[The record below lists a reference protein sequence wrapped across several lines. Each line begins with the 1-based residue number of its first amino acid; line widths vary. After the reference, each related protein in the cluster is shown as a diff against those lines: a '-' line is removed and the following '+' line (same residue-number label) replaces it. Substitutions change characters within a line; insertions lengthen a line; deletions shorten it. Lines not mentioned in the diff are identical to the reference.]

1 MERKETRIL
10 AKHFKNAI
18 VNDMACL
25 NGTQFE
31 DLCKVILCIILNED
45 DILHKGCNLNG
56 KPVSCAVDIKTE
68 DCKIVGQSGTDKDY
82 FSKTELDKP
91 MGDIRGTKKNNP
103 LCDVLYLFSNQ
114 RATDAQHTS
123 LVTNINAENLR
134 FGVKIYDAEKIA
146 ETIYDNVNSPKCND
160 VWQYLKEGYQL
171 FAIFPKRNCIPQS
184 SPHYIARINESKE
197 LQTLLTERPIVEVVG
212 ISGIGKSEFAKQ
224 VAKDI
229 SQNFDALL
237 WINGCDFKNLD
248 SVEISQFGYEVN
260 LRYVLEKYKSLVVVD
275 NLNENVVAFC
285 EAFLNAN
292 KHDSKCIITSLKHN
306 LQKGQTYELPYMDEE
321 QVGKHI
327 ESFELNLSA
336 SEKNSLIRLASGYPL
351 VVNMIC
357 SLVKEGRFF
366 INELLADGALQ
377 DLEEEHNK
385 RLSERIVGKIYNQYI
400 DELNLLAYID
410 SINVSSEF
418 LNKIIKPIRL
428 KYLCLYSIL
437 QQDDAYTFR
446 IHQVVLDAIKSISK
460 QPDVRSLADNLSGY
474 LEKKKRQKD
483 MPFFTLFRHNK
494 SFIDKVYQN
503 NETAEQQKKV
513 ILYSRLQAEN
523 TFNIPSKYLSL
534 INELTLQ
541 PTGSLYDCLLLVDK
555 NEIELSA
562 TKREDVTKKVQSM
575 IYGLCEVLA
584 DTTNEDIKFEL
595 LHHIGKLYYKLRNN
609 ETAKHYFEQAL
620 TIRPKAYA
628 TMLQLARIAN
638 VDKKRS
644 EAKDIIADI
653 LNDNIKGKNVSLT
666 IVLACYSDFL
676 SKKSYEALFEE
687 YIENHFEHFS
697 ELILTSLVLLNNQA
711 VRTLATFAYSF
722 AYNKPE
728 FMHSAIE
735 LLQELPAASTDKTYI
750 AACANLK
757 AIEYKLEEDK
767 NTEKAK
773 MIFASAKHYF
783 ELLKLE
789 EKDER
794 QNKDYQRKRYQ
805 ELLMYAGD
813 WDNALKFSD
822 CFDDKESSFFYQN
835 LAKIYQN
842 LHDYNNAIENIDK
855 AISTNSDMDYKSSFL
870 WNKACIL
877 HDMGD
882 KKCIGIVQEAIN
894 IRRDDKAKIEW
905 QKMKKNWSQEVTLLE
920 KKLKN
925 EIIKQ

>member
-1 MERKETRIL
+1 MEKKEIRIL

-31 DLCKVILCIILNED
+31 DLCKVILCIILNEN

-82 FSKTELDKP
+82 FTKTDLDKP
-91 MGDIRGTKKNNP
+91 MGDIRGTKRNNP

-123 LVTNINAENLR
+123 LVTKINAENPH

-160 VWQYLKEGYQL
+160 VWQYLTGGYQF

-184 SPHYIARINESKE
+184 SLHYIRRIKESKE
-197 LQTLLTERPIVEVVG
+197 LQTLLAEQPIVEVVG
-212 ISGIGKSEFAKQ
+212 VSGIGKSEFAKQ

-229 SQNFDALL
+229 SQNFEALL

-248 SVEISQFGYEVN
+248 SVKISQFGYEVN
-260 LRYVLEKYKSLVVVD
+260 LRYILENYKSLVVVD
-275 NLNENVVAFC
+275 NLNENVVEFR
-285 EAFLNAN
+285 EAFQNAN
-292 KHDSKCIITSLKHN
+292 MHDSKCIITSLMHN
-306 LQKGQTYELPYMDEE
+306 LQKGQTYELPYMNEE
-321 QVGKHI
+321 LVGEYI
-327 ESFELNLSA
+327 DSFKLNLSD
-336 SEKNSLIRLASGYPL
+336 SDKNSLIRLVSGYPL
-351 VVNMIC
+351 AVNMIC
-357 SLVKEGRFF
+357 SLVKEGCFL

-385 RLSERIVGKIYNQYI
+385 RLSERIVGKIYIQYT

-410 SINVSSEF
+410 SINVSSDF
-418 LNKIIKPIRL
+418 LSKVIKPIRL

-474 LEKKKRQKD
+474 LEKKNRQKD

-503 NETAEQQKKV
+503 NETSEQQKKV

-523 TFNIPSKYLSL
+523 TFKDQSKYLSL

-541 PTGSLYDCLLLVDK
+541 PAESLYDCLLLVDK

-562 TKREDVTKKVQSM
+562 TNREDLNEKGQTM
-575 IYGLCEVLA
+575 ISGLCDILA
-584 DTTNEDIKFEL
+584 NTTSQNIKFEL
-595 LHHIGKLYYKLRNN
+595 LHHIGKLYVKLRDEKN
-609 ETAKHYFEQAL
+609 AKYYFEQAL
-620 TIRPKAYA
+620 AIQPKAYA
-628 TMLQLARIAN
+628 TMLQLAKIAHFSKPS
-638 VDKKRS
+638 DTS
-644 EAKDIIADI
+644 SAKEFVSDI
-653 LNDNIKGKNVSLT
+653 LNDNINGKKVPLT
-666 IVLACYSDFL
+666 IILACYSDFL
-676 SKKSYEALFEE
+676 SKKPYIDLAEK
-687 YIENHFEHFS
+687 YIEKEFENFS
-697 ELILTSLVLLNNQA
+697 EIILNSLLAFNNQT
-711 VRTLATFAYSF
+711 VPTLASFAYSF
-722 AYNKPE
+722 AYEKPE
-728 FMHSAIE
+728 FMRRAIE

-750 AACANLK
+750 KACANLK
-757 AIEYKLEEDK
+757 AVEYKLEDDK
-767 NTEKAK
+767 NSDKAK
-773 MIFASAKHYF
+773 TILASAKHYF

-789 EKDER
+789 EKGE
-794 QNKDYQRKRYQ
+794 QQKNDYQRKRYQ
-805 ELLMYAGD
+805 ELLMDAGE
-813 WDNALKFSD
+813 WNEALAFSNF
-822 CFDDKESSFFYQN
+822 FDDKESEFFYQN

-842 LHDYNNAIENIDK
+842 LHDYDNAIDNIDK
-855 AISTNSDMDYKSSFL
+855 AIAKTSDTDYKSSFL

-882 KKCIGIVQEAIN
+882 NICIDIIQEAIDM
-894 IRRDDKAKIEW
+894 RKECKAKKEW
-905 QKMKKNWSQEVTLLE
+905 QDIFIRWSSEFE
-920 KKLKN
+920 S
-925 EIIKQ
+925 I

>member
-1 MERKETRIL
+1 MEKKETRIL

-82 FSKTELDKP
+82 FTKTDLDKP
-91 MGDIRGTKKNNP
+91 MGDIRGTKRNNQ
-103 LCDVLYLFSNQ
+103 LCDILYLFSNQ

-123 LVTNINAENLR
+123 LVTKINAESPR
-134 FGVKIYDAEKIA
+134 FVVKIYDAEKIA

-160 VWQYLKEGYQL
+160 VWQYLEKGYQF

-184 SPHYIARINESKE
+184 SLHYIARINESKE
-197 LQTLLTERPIVEVVG
+197 LQTLLTEQPIVEVVG

-229 SQNFDALL
+229 SQNFDSLL

-248 SVEISQFGYEVN
+248 SVKISQFGYEVN
-260 LRYVLEKYKSLVVVD
+260 LRYILENYKSLVVVD
-275 NLNENVVAFC
+275 NLNENVVEFR
-285 EAFLNAN
+285 EAFQKAN
-292 KHDSKCIITSLKHN
+292 MHDSKCIITSLKHN
-306 LQKGQTYELPYMDEE
+306 LQKGQTYELPYMNEE
-321 QVGKHI
+321 LVGEYI
-327 ESFELNLSA
+327 DSFKLNLSD
-336 SEKNSLIRLASGYPL
+336 SDKNSLIRLVSGYPL
-351 VVNMIC
+351 AVNMIC
-357 SLVKEGRFF
+357 SLVKEGCFL

-385 RLSERIVGKIYNQYI
+385 RLSERIVGKIYNQYT

-410 SINVSSEF
+410 SINVSSDF
-418 LNKIIKPIRL
+418 LSKVIKPIRL

-460 QPDVRSLADNLSGY
+460 QPDVRFLADNLSGY
-474 LEKKKRQKD
+474 LEKKNRQKD

-503 NETAEQQKKV
+503 NETSEQQKKV

-523 TFNIPSKYLSL
+523 TFKDQSKYLSL

-541 PTGSLYDCLLLVDK
+541 PAESLYDCLLLVDK

-562 TKREDVTKKVQSM
+562 TNREDLNEKGQTM
-575 IYGLCEVLA
+575 ISELCDILA
-584 DTTNEDIKFEL
+584 NTTSQNIKFEL
-595 LHHIGKLYYKLRNN
+595 LHHIGKLYVKLRDEKN
-609 ETAKHYFEQAL
+609 AKYYFEQAL
-620 TIRPKAYA
+620 AIQPKAYA
-628 TMLQLARIAN
+628 TMLQLAKIAHFSKPS
-638 VDKKRS
+638 DTS
-644 EAKDIIADI
+644 SAKEFVSDI
-653 LNDNIKGKNVSLT
+653 LNDNINGKKVPLT
-666 IVLACYSDFL
+666 IILACYSDFL
-676 SKKSYEALFEE
+676 SKKPYIDLAEK
-687 YIENHFEHFS
+687 YIEKEFEKFS
-697 ELILTSLVLLNNQA
+697 GIILNSLLAFNNQT
-711 VRTLATFAYSF
+711 VPTLASFAYSF
-722 AYNKPE
+722 AYEKPE
-728 FMHSAIE
+728 FMRRAIE

-750 AACANLK
+750 KACANLK
-757 AIEYKLEEDK
+757 AVEYKLEDDK
-767 NTEKAK
+767 NSDKAK
-773 MIFASAKHYF
+773 TILASAKHYF

-789 EKDER
+789 EKGE
-794 QNKDYQRKRYQ
+794 QQKNDYQRKRYQ
-805 ELLMYAGD
+805 ELLMDAGE
-813 WDNALKFSD
+813 WNEALAFSNF
-822 CFDDKESSFFYQN
+822 FDDKESEFFYQN

-842 LHDYNNAIENIDK
+842 LHDYDNAIDNIDK
-855 AISTNSDMDYKSSFL
+855 AIAKTSDTDYKSSFL

-882 KKCIGIVQEAIN
+882 NICIDIIQEAIDM
-894 IRRDDKAKIEW
+894 RKECKAKKEW
-905 QKMKKNWSQEVTLLE
+905 QDIFIRWSSEFE
-920 KKLKN
+920 S
-925 EIIKQ
+925 I

>member
-1 MERKETRIL
+1 MEKKEIRIL

-31 DLCKVILCIILNED
+31 DLCKVILCIILNEN

-82 FSKTELDKP
+82 FTKTDLDKP
-91 MGDIRGTKKNNP
+91 MGDIRGTKRNNP
-103 LCDVLYLFSNQ
+103 LCDILYLFSNQ

-123 LVTNINAENLR
+123 LVTKINAENPH

-160 VWQYLKEGYQL
+160 VWQYLTEGYQF

-184 SPHYIARINESKE
+184 SLHYIRRIKESKE
-197 LQTLLTERPIVEVVG
+197 LQTLLAEQPIVEVVG
-212 ISGIGKSEFAKQ
+212 VSGIGKSEFAKQ

-229 SQNFDALL
+229 SQNFEALL

-248 SVEISQFGYEVN
+248 SVKISQFGYEVN
-260 LRYVLEKYKSLVVVD
+260 LRYILENYKSLVVVD
-275 NLNENVVAFC
+275 NLNENVVEFR
-285 EAFLNAN
+285 EAFQNAN
-292 KHDSKCIITSLKHN
+292 MHDSKCIITSLKHN
-306 LQKGQTYELPYMDEE
+306 LQKGQTYELPYMNEE
-321 QVGKHI
+321 LVGEYI
-327 ESFELNLSA
+327 DSFKLNLSD
-336 SEKNSLIRLASGYPL
+336 SDKNSLIRLVSGYPL
-351 VVNMIC
+351 AVNMIC
-357 SLVKEGRFF
+357 SLVKEGCFL

-385 RLSERIVGKIYNQYI
+385 RLSERIVGKIYNQYT

-410 SINVSSEF
+410 SINVSSDF
-418 LNKIIKPIRL
+418 LSKVIKPIRL

-460 QPDVRSLADNLSGY
+460 QPDVRFLADNLSGY
-474 LEKKKRQKD
+474 LEKKNRQKD

-503 NETAEQQKKV
+503 NETSEQQKKV

-523 TFNIPSKYLSL
+523 TFKDQSKYLSL

-541 PTGSLYDCLLLVDK
+541 PAESLYDCLLLVDK

-562 TKREDVTKKVQSM
+562 TNREDLNEKGQTM
-575 IYGLCEVLA
+575 ISELCDILA
-584 DTTNEDIKFEL
+584 NTTSQNIKFEL
-595 LHHIGKLYYKLRNN
+595 LHHIGKLYVKLRDEKN
-609 ETAKHYFEQAL
+609 AKYYFEQAL
-620 TIRPKAYA
+620 AIQPKAYA
-628 TMLQLARIAN
+628 TMLQLAKIAHFSKPS
-638 VDKKRS
+638 DTS
-644 EAKDIIADI
+644 SAKEFVSDI
-653 LNDNIKGKNVSLT
+653 LNDNINGKKVPLT
-666 IVLACYSDFL
+666 IILACYSDFL
-676 SKKSYEALFEE
+676 SKKPYIDLAEK
-687 YIENHFEHFS
+687 YIEKEFEKFS
-697 ELILTSLVLLNNQA
+697 EIILNSLLAFNNQT
-711 VRTLATFAYSF
+711 VPTLASFAYSF
-722 AYNKPE
+722 AYEKPE
-728 FMHSAIE
+728 FMRRAIE

-750 AACANLK
+750 KACANLK
-757 AIEYKLEEDK
+757 AVEYKLEDDK
-767 NTEKAK
+767 NSDKAK
-773 MIFASAKHYF
+773 TILASAKHYF

-789 EKDER
+789 EKGE
-794 QNKDYQRKRYQ
+794 QQKNDYQRKRYQ
-805 ELLMYAGD
+805 ELLMDAGE
-813 WDNALKFSD
+813 WNEALAFSNF
-822 CFDDKESSFFYQN
+822 FDDKESEFFYQN

-842 LHDYNNAIENIDK
+842 LHDYDNAIDNIDK
-855 AISTNSDMDYKSSFL
+855 AIAKTSDTDYKSSFL

-882 KKCIGIVQEAIN
+882 NICIDIIQEAIDM
-894 IRRDDKAKIEW
+894 RKECKAKKEW
-905 QKMKKNWSQEVTLLE
+905 QDFFIRWSSEFE
-920 KKLKN
+920 S
-925 EIIKQ
+925 I

>member
-1 MERKETRIL
+1 MEKKETRIL

-82 FSKTELDKP
+82 FTKTDLDKP
-91 MGDIRGTKKNNP
+91 MGDIRGTKRNNQ
-103 LCDVLYLFSNQ
+103 LCDILYLFSNQ

-123 LVTNINAENLR
+123 LVTKINAESPR
-134 FGVKIYDAEKIA
+134 FVVKIYDAEKIA

-160 VWQYLKEGYQL
+160 VWQYLEKGYQF

-184 SPHYIARINESKE
+184 SLHYIARINESKE
-197 LQTLLTERPIVEVVG
+197 LQTLLTEQPIVEVVG

-229 SQNFDALL
+229 SQNFDSLL

-248 SVEISQFGYEVN
+248 SVKISQFGYEVN
-260 LRYVLEKYKSLVVVD
+260 LRYILENYKSLVVVD
-275 NLNENVVAFC
+275 NLNENVVEFR
-285 EAFLNAN
+285 EAFQKAN
-292 KHDSKCIITSLKHN
+292 MHDSKCIITSLKHN
-306 LQKGQTYELPYMDEE
+306 LQKGQTYELPYMNEE
-321 QVGKHI
+321 LVGEYI
-327 ESFELNLSA
+327 DSFKLNLSD
-336 SEKNSLIRLASGYPL
+336 SDKNSLIRLVSGYPL
-351 VVNMIC
+351 AVNMIC
-357 SLVKEGRFF
+357 SLVKEGCFL

-385 RLSERIVGKIYNQYI
+385 RLSERIVGKIYNQYT

-410 SINVSSEF
+410 SINVSSDF
-418 LNKIIKPIRL
+418 LSKVIKPIRL

-460 QPDVRSLADNLSGY
+460 QPDVRFLADNLSGY
-474 LEKKKRQKD
+474 LEKKNRQKD

-503 NETAEQQKKV
+503 NETSEQQKKV

-523 TFNIPSKYLSL
+523 TFKDQSKYLSL

-541 PTGSLYDCLLLVDK
+541 PAESLYDSLLLVDK

-562 TKREDVTKKVQSM
+562 TNREDLNEKGQTM
-575 IYGLCEVLA
+575 ISELCDILA
-584 DTTNEDIKFEL
+584 NTTSQNIKFEL
-595 LHHIGKLYYKLRNN
+595 LHHIGKLYVKLRDEKN
-609 ETAKHYFEQAL
+609 AKYYFEQAL
-620 TIRPKAYA
+620 AIQPKAYA
-628 TMLQLARIAN
+628 TMLQLAKIAHFSKPS
-638 VDKKRS
+638 DTS
-644 EAKDIIADI
+644 SAKEFVSDI
-653 LNDNIKGKNVSLT
+653 LNDNINGKKVPLT
-666 IVLACYSDFL
+666 IILACYSDFL
-676 SKKSYEALFEE
+676 SKKPYIDLAEK
-687 YIENHFEHFS
+687 YIEKEFEKFS
-697 ELILTSLVLLNNQA
+697 EIILNSLLAFNNQT
-711 VRTLATFAYSF
+711 VPTLASFAYSF
-722 AYNKPE
+722 AYEKPE
-728 FMHSAIE
+728 FMRRAIE

-750 AACANLK
+750 KACANLK
-757 AIEYKLEEDK
+757 AVEYKLEDDK
-767 NTEKAK
+767 NSDKAK
-773 MIFASAKHYF
+773 TILASAKHYF

-789 EKDER
+789 EKGE
-794 QNKDYQRKRYQ
+794 QQKNDYQRKRYQ
-805 ELLMYAGD
+805 ELLMDAGE
-813 WDNALKFSD
+813 WNEALAFSNF
-822 CFDDKESSFFYQN
+822 FDDKESEFFYQN

-842 LHDYNNAIENIDK
+842 LHDYDNAIDNIDK
-855 AISTNSDMDYKSSFL
+855 AIAKTSDTDYKSSFL

-882 KKCIGIVQEAIN
+882 NICIDIIQEAIDM
-894 IRRDDKAKIEW
+894 RKECKAKKEW
-905 QKMKKNWSQEVTLLE
+905 QDIFIRWSSEFE
-920 KKLKN
+920 S
-925 EIIKQ
+925 I

>member
-1 MERKETRIL
+1 MEKKEIRIL

-31 DLCKVILCIILNED
+31 DLCKVILCIILNEN

-82 FSKTELDKP
+82 FTKTDLDKP
-91 MGDIRGTKKNNP
+91 MGDIRGTKRNNP

-123 LVTNINAENLR
+123 LVTKINAENPH

-160 VWQYLKEGYQL
+160 VWQYLTGGYQFL
-171 FAIFPKRNCIPQS
+171 AIFPKRNCIPQS
-184 SPHYIARINESKE
+184 SLHYIRRIKESKE
-197 LQTLLTERPIVEVVG
+197 LQTLLAEQPIVEVVG
-212 ISGIGKSEFAKQ
+212 VSGIGKSEFAKQ

-229 SQNFDALL
+229 SQNFEALL

-248 SVEISQFGYEVN
+248 SVKISQFGYEVN
-260 LRYVLEKYKSLVVVD
+260 LRYILENYKSLVVVD
-275 NLNENVVAFC
+275 NLNENVVEFR
-285 EAFLNAN
+285 EAFQNAN
-292 KHDSKCIITSLKHN
+292 MHDSKCIITSLMHN
-306 LQKGQTYELPYMDEE
+306 LQKGQTYELPYMNEE
-321 QVGKHI
+321 LVGEYI
-327 ESFELNLSA
+327 DSFKLNLSD
-336 SEKNSLIRLASGYPL
+336 SDKNSLIRLVSGYPL
-351 VVNMIC
+351 AVNMIC
-357 SLVKEGRFF
+357 SLVKEGCFL

-385 RLSERIVGKIYNQYI
+385 RLSERIVGKIYNQYT

-410 SINVSSEF
+410 SINVSSDF
-418 LNKIIKPIRL
+418 LSKVIKPIRL

-474 LEKKKRQKD
+474 LEKKNRQKD

-503 NETAEQQKKV
+503 NETSEQQKKV

-523 TFNIPSKYLSL
+523 TFKDQSKYLSL

-541 PTGSLYDCLLLVDK
+541 PAESLYDCLLLVDK

-562 TKREDVTKKVQSM
+562 TNREDLNEKGQTM
-575 IYGLCEVLA
+575 ISGLCDILA
-584 DTTNEDIKFEL
+584 NTTSQNIKFEL
-595 LHHIGKLYYKLRNN
+595 LHHIGKLYVKLRDEKN
-609 ETAKHYFEQAL
+609 AKYYFEQAL
-620 TIRPKAYA
+620 AIQPKAYA
-628 TMLQLARIAN
+628 TMLQLAKIAHFSKPS
-638 VDKKRS
+638 DTS
-644 EAKDIIADI
+644 SAKEFVSDI
-653 LNDNIKGKNVSLT
+653 LNDNINGKKVPLT
-666 IVLACYSDFL
+666 IILACYSDFL
-676 SKKSYEALFEE
+676 SKKPYIDLAEK
-687 YIENHFEHFS
+687 YIEKEFENFS
-697 ELILTSLVLLNNQA
+697 EIILNSLLAFNNQT
-711 VRTLATFAYSF
+711 VPTLASFAYSF
-722 AYNKPE
+722 AYEKPE
-728 FMHSAIE
+728 FMRRAIE

-750 AACANLK
+750 KACANLK
-757 AIEYKLEEDK
+757 AVEYKLEDDK
-767 NTEKAK
+767 NSDKAK
-773 MIFASAKHYF
+773 TILASAKHYF

-789 EKDER
+789 EKGE
-794 QNKDYQRKRYQ
+794 QQKNDYQRKRYQ
-805 ELLMYAGD
+805 ELLMDAGE
-813 WDNALKFSD
+813 WNEALAFSNF
-822 CFDDKESSFFYQN
+822 FDDKESEFFYQN

-842 LHDYNNAIENIDK
+842 LHDYDNAIDNIDK
-855 AISTNSDMDYKSSFL
+855 AIAKTSDTDYKSSFL

-882 KKCIGIVQEAIN
+882 NICIDIIQEAIDM
-894 IRRDDKAKIEW
+894 RKECKAKKEW
-905 QKMKKNWSQEVTLLE
+905 QDIFIRWSSEFE
-920 KKLKN
+920 S
-925 EIIKQ
+925 I

>member
-1 MERKETRIL
+1 MEKKETRIL

-82 FSKTELDKP
+82 FTKTDLDKP
-91 MGDIRGTKKNNP
+91 MGDIRGTKRNNQ
-103 LCDVLYLFSNQ
+103 LCDILYLFSNQ

-123 LVTNINAENLR
+123 LVTKINAESPR
-134 FGVKIYDAEKIA
+134 FVVKIYDAEKIA

-160 VWQYLKEGYQL
+160 VWQYLEKGYQF

-184 SPHYIARINESKE
+184 SLHYIARINESKE
-197 LQTLLTERPIVEVVG
+197 LQTLLTEQPIVEVVG

-229 SQNFDALL
+229 SQNFDSLL

-248 SVEISQFGYEVN
+248 SVKISQFGYEVN
-260 LRYVLEKYKSLVVVD
+260 LRYILENYKSLVVVD
-275 NLNENVVAFC
+275 NLNENVVEFR
-285 EAFLNAN
+285 EAFQKAN
-292 KHDSKCIITSLKHN
+292 MHDSKCIITSLKHN
-306 LQKGQTYELPYMDEE
+306 LQKGQTYELPYMNEE
-321 QVGKHI
+321 LVGEYI
-327 ESFELNLSA
+327 DSFKLNLSD
-336 SEKNSLIRLASGYPL
+336 SDKNSLIRLVSGYPL
-351 VVNMIC
+351 AVNMIC
-357 SLVKEGRFF
+357 SLVKEGCFL
-366 INELLADGALQ
+366 INELLADGVLQ

-385 RLSERIVGKIYNQYI
+385 RLSERIVGKIYNQYT

-410 SINVSSEF
+410 SINVSSDF
-418 LNKIIKPIRL
+418 LSKVIKPIRL

-460 QPDVRSLADNLSGY
+460 QPDVRFLADNLSGY
-474 LEKKKRQKD
+474 LEKKNRQKD

-503 NETAEQQKKV
+503 NETSEQQKKV

-523 TFNIPSKYLSL
+523 TFKDQSKYLSL

-541 PTGSLYDCLLLVDK
+541 PAESLYDCLLLVDK

-562 TKREDVTKKVQSM
+562 TNREDLNEKGQTM
-575 IYGLCEVLA
+575 ISELCDILA
-584 DTTNEDIKFEL
+584 NTTSQNIKFEL
-595 LHHIGKLYYKLRNN
+595 LHHIGKLYVKLRDEKN
-609 ETAKHYFEQAL
+609 AKYYFEQAL
-620 TIRPKAYA
+620 AIQPKAYA
-628 TMLQLARIAN
+628 TMLQLAKIAHFSKPS
-638 VDKKRS
+638 DTS
-644 EAKDIIADI
+644 SAKEFVSDI
-653 LNDNIKGKNVSLT
+653 LNDNINGKKVPLT
-666 IVLACYSDFL
+666 IILACYSDFL
-676 SKKSYEALFEE
+676 SKKPYIDLAEK
-687 YIENHFEHFS
+687 YIEKEFEKFS
-697 ELILTSLVLLNNQA
+697 EIILNSLLAFNNQT
-711 VRTLATFAYSF
+711 VPTLASFAYSF
-722 AYNKPE
+722 AYEKPE
-728 FMHSAIE
+728 FMRRAIE

-750 AACANLK
+750 KACANLK
-757 AIEYKLEEDK
+757 AVEYKLEDDK
-767 NTEKAK
+767 NSDKAK
-773 MIFASAKHYF
+773 TILASAKHYF

-789 EKDER
+789 EKGE
-794 QNKDYQRKRYQ
+794 QQKNDYQRKRYQ
-805 ELLMYAGD
+805 ELLMDAGE
-813 WDNALKFSD
+813 WNEALAFSNF
-822 CFDDKESSFFYQN
+822 FDDKESEFFYQN

-842 LHDYNNAIENIDK
+842 LHDYDNAIDNIDK
-855 AISTNSDMDYKSSFL
+855 AIAKTSDTDYKSSFL

-882 KKCIGIVQEAIN
+882 NICIDIIQEAIDM
-894 IRRDDKAKIEW
+894 RKECKAKKEW
-905 QKMKKNWSQEVTLLE
+905 QDIFIRWSSEFE
-920 KKLKN
+920 S
-925 EIIKQ
+925 I

>member
-1 MERKETRIL
+1 MEKKEIRIL

-31 DLCKVILCIILNED
+31 DLCKVILCIILNEN

-82 FSKTELDKP
+82 FTKTDLDKP
-91 MGDIRGTKKNNP
+91 MGDIRGTKRNNP

-123 LVTNINAENLR
+123 LVTKINAENPH

-160 VWQYLKEGYQL
+160 VWQYLTEGYQF

-184 SPHYIARINESKE
+184 SLHYIRRIKESKE
-197 LQTLLTERPIVEVVG
+197 LQTLLAEQPIVEVVG
-212 ISGIGKSEFAKQ
+212 VSGIGKSEFAKQ

-229 SQNFDALL
+229 SQNFEALL

-248 SVEISQFGYEVN
+248 SVKISQFGYEVN
-260 LRYVLEKYKSLVVVD
+260 LRYILENYKSLVVVD
-275 NLNENVVAFC
+275 NLNENVVEFR
-285 EAFLNAN
+285 EAFQNAN
-292 KHDSKCIITSLKHN
+292 MHDSKCIITSLMHN
-306 LQKGQTYELPYMDEE
+306 LQKGQTYELPYMNEE
-321 QVGKHI
+321 LVGEYI
-327 ESFELNLSA
+327 DSFKLNLSD
-336 SEKNSLIRLASGYPL
+336 SDKNSLIRLVSGYPL
-351 VVNMIC
+351 AVNMIC
-357 SLVKEGRFF
+357 SLVKEGCFL

-385 RLSERIVGKIYNQYI
+385 RLSERIVGKIYNQYT

-410 SINVSSEF
+410 SINVSSDF
-418 LNKIIKPIRL
+418 LSKVIKPIRL

-474 LEKKKRQKD
+474 LEKKNRQKD

-503 NETAEQQKKV
+503 NETSEQQKKV

-523 TFNIPSKYLSL
+523 TFKDQSKYLSL

-541 PTGSLYDCLLLVDK
+541 PAESLYDCLLLVDK

-562 TKREDVTKKVQSM
+562 TNREDLNEKGQTM
-575 IYGLCEVLA
+575 ISELCDILA
-584 DTTNEDIKFEL
+584 NTTSQNIKFEL
-595 LHHIGKLYYKLRNN
+595 LHHIGKLYVKLRDEKN
-609 ETAKHYFEQAL
+609 AKYYFEQAL
-620 TIRPKAYA
+620 AIQPKAYA
-628 TMLQLARIAN
+628 TMLQLAKIAHFSKPS
-638 VDKKRS
+638 DTS
-644 EAKDIIADI
+644 SAKEFVSDI
-653 LNDNIKGKNVSLT
+653 LNDNINGKKVPLT
-666 IVLACYSDFL
+666 IILACYSDFL
-676 SKKSYEALFEE
+676 SKKPYIDLAEK
-687 YIENHFEHFS
+687 YIEKEFEKFS
-697 ELILTSLVLLNNQA
+697 EIILNSLLAFNNQT
-711 VRTLATFAYSF
+711 VPTLASFAYSF
-722 AYNKPE
+722 AYEKPE
-728 FMHSAIE
+728 FMRRAIE

-750 AACANLK
+750 KAYANLK
-757 AIEYKLEEDK
+757 AVEYKLEDNK
-767 NTEKAK
+767 SSDKAK
-773 MIFASAKHYF
+773 MILGSAKHYF

-789 EKDER
+789 EKGE
-794 QNKDYQRKRYQ
+794 QKTNDYQRKRYQ
-805 ELLMYAGD
+805 ELLMDAGE
-813 WDNALKFSD
+813 WNEALAFSNF
-822 CFDDKESSFFYQN
+822 FDDKKSEFFYQN

-842 LHDYNNAIENIDK
+842 LHDYDNAIDNIDN
-855 AISTNSDMDYKSSFL
+855 AIAKTSDTDYKSSFL

-877 HDMGD
+877 YDMGD
-882 KKCIGIVQEAIN
+882 KRCIDIIQEAIDK
-894 IRRDDKAKIEW
+894 RKEGKAKNEW
-905 QKMKKNWSQEVTLLE
+905 KKTIIRWSSEFDS
-920 KKLKN
+920 K
-925 EIIKQ
+925 